1 MPARP
6 CCCVWVA
13 ERVSVLV
20 GSQRWPQDLLTTLG
34 LPSSPALK
42 LLIHCWLRPRLAV

>member
-34 LPSSPALK
+34 LPSSIACSDTSHS
-42 LLIHCWLRPRLAV
+42 LLAAP